1 MIDWYTYLLIGIAS
15 LTGLVALVLGF
26 AGKKPNDYTMGATA
40 LVAVLL
46 IIQLVIAIVS
56 PFAGNPP
63 SGDLFE
69 YYLYLVSAILLPI
82 AAGFWALIDSNRW
95 NTVVLGVAAIAVAIM
110 VYRMDVI
117 WNVNGA

>member
-46 IIQLVIAIVS
+46 IIQLIIAIVS

>member
-1 MIDWYTYLLIGIAS
+1 MIEWYTYLLIGVSTLA
-15 LTGLVALVLGF
+15 GLVSLILGF
-26 AGKKPNDYTMGATA
+26 LGRKPNDYTMGATA

-46 IIQLVIAIVS
+46 VVQLVIAIVS
-56 PFAGNPP
+56 PFVGNPP
-63 SGDLFE
+63 SGDIFE
-69 YYLYLVSAILLPI
+69 YYLYLISAILLPI